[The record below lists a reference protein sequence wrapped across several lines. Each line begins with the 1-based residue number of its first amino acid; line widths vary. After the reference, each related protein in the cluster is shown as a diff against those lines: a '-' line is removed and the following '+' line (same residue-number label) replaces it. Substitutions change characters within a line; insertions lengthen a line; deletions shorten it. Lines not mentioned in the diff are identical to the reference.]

1 MPFSAPYSTSTP
13 EGTTRGRMTTGGH
26 PGDGGVFQPEAAP
39 VQTGHIG
46 RGAAHG
52 TSLPD
57 PTNRP
62 PKSPV
67 CYFRT
72 ASSSRQACSQRRQ
85 ACSQARQ
92 CWKWGRAGRIRRR
105 SSCRWPRRLQQWPG
119 DGGVV
124 GGLAADHAE
133 GGGAAPPRRGRAAG
147 SGRCRWRLPGCA
159 RWPER
164 RPRGGCRPTAPGHR
178 TASAGHGTPTSC
190 PSRAATGRGGVHRP
204 SAALLPAAER
214 AAARSRTSAAA
225 CPKQHRRMR
234 RFTRATLGTGAVGT
248 DSS

>member
-92 CWKWGRAGRIRRR
+92 CWKWGACRAL
-105 SSCRWPRRLQQWPG
+105 SSPQLLQVATQ
-119 DGGVV
+119 
-124 GGLAADHAE
+124 ASS
-133 GGGAAPPRRGRAAG
+133 
-147 SGRCRWRLPGCA
+147 SGR
-159 RWPER
+159 
-164 RPRGGCRPTAPGHR
+164 
-178 TASAGHGTPTSC
+178 
-190 PSRAATGRGGVHRP
+190 V
-204 SAALLPAAER
+204 
-214 AAARSRTSAAA
+214 
-225 CPKQHRRMR
+225 M
-234 RFTRATLGTGAVGT
+234 VG
-248 DSS
+248 S